1 MSNQIYYPFFTFVP
15 ICMYWKRQFRCSIA
29 FLWWHHINT
38 LFVTFH
44 ALTKNYHLCSIDIA
58 VNESNNSYNDLQIRF
73 IRKIL
78 FGMNYNY
85 QLELL
90 NSKSRHWNRDCDNIL
105 QFHCLL
111 FQTPFKGIYSHCFC
125 ISLVVICNTLQIIL
139 RYTLIDLLKGKQF
152 SSSDFILCEVINDP
166 YLCVMME
173 AVASFYMNFTL
184 YLLCLM
190 ENFSSITWKVL
201 YWCLCI
207 FYYMPSL
214 RIEIIEVLGDIEYY
228 IFNA

>member
-1 MSNQIYYPFFTFVP
+1 
-15 ICMYWKRQFRCSIA
+15 MYDVLEKY
-29 FLWWHHINT
+29 FLEWTTIINLNYWIQNHDIET
-38 LFVTFH
+38 ETVTIFC
-44 ALTKNYHLCSIDIA
+44 NFI
-58 VNESNNSYNDLQIRF
+58 VSYF
-73 IRKIL
+73 K
-78 FGMNYNY
+78 
-85 QLELL
+85 LL
-90 NSKSRHWNRDCDNIL
+90 LKVY
-105 QFHCLL
+105 
-111 FQTPFKGIYSHCFC
+111 TYSHCFC